1 MPGNP
6 HNHNIKALKAVH
18 NHKYIY
24 KIVKTTLL
32 IVLIFSCVT
41 AIGQISLTPFEKD
54 SIVRPVIFYG
64 YDLTKAKLVDK
75 KRSAKEMKDFTAHIN
90 KYLIRKIPCRRFAR
104 LTGVDSV
111 IYNFTTIKDLN
122 KQIVDSNIVTEK
134 KHKISENSLQ
144 NYVDS
149 YKIEEANGTGCVV
162 IFENFEKASKT
173 TSAFIVVFDIQSKKV
188 LFHEYIK
195 SYDYYISNNLAVWS
209 AGAYLATLK
218 LVKRLSWNKITREKE
233 AEIYSKSYGVDTS
246 YFNPTIFKTSKNELP
261 VTFGIN
267 PVLGF
272 SSTFL
277 SGGLHVNADIYHI
290 LIGYRKILNPISEFM
305 TDESLN
311 EESYYMGYRFRKN
324 KYSVSLA
331 SGFGRTWVHCT
342 SGVGSECENFDE
354 ETISSIPIFV
364 EYAYFMNPYVGATFS
379 LNISFADRESTIG
392 LLCGVKFGISRKWS
406 EMRPYNK

>member
-1 MPGNP
+1 M
-6 HNHNIKALKAVH
+6 IKKS
-18 NHKYIY
+18 
-24 KIVKTTLL
+24 TLL
-32 IVLIFSCVT
+32 ILFILYCGTGFGQVKLT
-41 AIGQISLTPFEKD
+41 AFQKD
-54 SIVRPVIFYG
+54 SIVRPIIFYG
-64 YDLTKAKLVDK
+64 YDFSHVKLVDK
-75 KRSAKEMKDFTAHIN
+75 KRTGKEMKGFIPHIN
-90 KYLIRKIPCRRFAR
+90 KYLTHKISNKRFSR
-104 LTGVDSV
+104 LADVDSV

-134 KHKISENSLQ
+134 KHKISEDSLQ

-162 IFENFEKASKT
+162 IFESYEKASKT
-173 TSAFIVVFDIQSKKV
+173 TSAFIVVFDIRSKNI

-195 SYDYYISNNLAVWS
+195 SYDYYISNNLDVWS

-218 LVKRLSWNKITREKE
+218 LVKRLSWNKITRERE

-246 YFNPTIFKTSKNELP
+246 YFKPTIFKTSKNELP
-261 VTFGIN
+261 ITFGIN
-267 PVLGF
+267 PVLGL
-272 SSTFL
+272 SSTFV

-290 LIGYRKILNPISEFM
+290 LIGYRNILNPISEFM
-305 TDESLN
+305 VDESLN
-311 EESYYMGYRFRKN
+311 EESYYLGYRFRKN

-354 ETISSIPIFV
+354 ETVRSIPIFV
-364 EYAYFMNPYVGATFS
+364 EYAYFMNPYVGATIS
-379 LNISFADRESTIG
+379 LNASFADRGSTIG
-392 LLCGVKFGISRKWS
+392 LLCGIKLGISRKWS